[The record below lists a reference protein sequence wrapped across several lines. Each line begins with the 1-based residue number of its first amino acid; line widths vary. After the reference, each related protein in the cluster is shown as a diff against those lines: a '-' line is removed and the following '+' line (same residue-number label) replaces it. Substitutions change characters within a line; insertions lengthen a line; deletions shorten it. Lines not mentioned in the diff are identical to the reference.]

1 MRIVEI
7 DSSWSRR
14 EAAVPPPVSIR
25 AVNLD
30 AAHDAVDRYQVAAP
44 SDHQP
49 IVGPVLAT
57 GDSDARGIR
66 ANVTVHAPQ
75 EHFGVDTVPH
85 AQIDAADHAGH
96 VDAAATDTGDRQLDT
111 SGQRDQPRVTKLRQ
125 H

>member
-7 DSSWSRR
+7 ASSWSSQ
-14 EAAVPPPVSIR
+14 EAAVPTPVSIR

-44 SDHQP
+44 SDHHP

-66 ANVTVHAPQ
+66 ANATVHVCQ
-75 EHFGVDTVPH
+75 DHVGVDTVPH
-85 AQIDAADHAGH
+85 AQIDAADHVGH
-96 VDAAATDTGDRQLDT
+96 VDAAA
-111 SGQRDQPRVTKLRQ
+111 
-125 H
+125 